1 MTAPVNWAGNV
12 TFTARELIRPTSVAD
27 LQTAVS
33 RATRIRALGSG
44 HSFNRIADT
53 DGTLVSTAGLPPL
66 AETDSA
72 ARTVRVN
79 GGMTYAE
86 LADRLAGTGL
96 ALANM
101 ASLPHISIAG
111 SVATGTHG
119 SGDGQGSLA
128 TQVRTVELVGPDG
141 ELRTLHRDKDGDAF
155 AGSVVS
161 LGALGVVTALTL
173 DLVPAYEISQ
183 YGFTGLS
190 VDDATAHFDEIF
202 GSAYSVSL
210 FTDWRGP
217 GFNSAILKHRTGGT
231 PPALPWG
238 TPATERLHPIPGL
251 VADNCTE
258 QLGVPG
264 PWHERL
270 PHFRPGF
277 VPSNGD
283 ELQSE
288 WLVARA
294 DAVAALRAL
303 DGMRAELAPVVQV
316 CEVRTIAA
324 DRLWL
329 SPAYGRDTVALHF
342 TWVPDAAAVGPVIA
356 QVEGRLADL
365 APRPHWGK
373 LYATGPAALR
383 ARYPRLGDFA
393 LLARAADPAGKFRNP
408 LVSALI
414 GAEGK

>member
-12 TFTARELIRPTSVAD
+12 TFTARELIRPTSIAE
-27 LQTAVS
+27 LQAAVS
-33 RATRIRALGSG
+33 HATRARALGSG

-53 DGTLVSTAGLPPL
+53 DGTLVSTAGLPPM
-66 AETDSA
+66 ADTDSA
-72 ARTVRVN
+72 ARTVRVS

-86 LADRLAGTGL
+86 LADRLTGTGL

-128 TQVRTVELVGPDG
+128 THVRALELVGADG
-141 ELRTLHRDKDGDAF
+141 ELRTLQRDKDGDAF
-155 AGSVVS
+155 AGAVVS
-161 LGALGVVTALTL
+161 LGALGIVTSLTL

-183 YGFTGLS
+183 HGFTRLPL
-190 VDDATAHFDEIF
+190 DAAVEHFDETS
-202 GSAYSVSL
+202 GAAYSVSL

-217 GFNSAILKHRTGGT
+217 RFNSAMLKHRTGDQ
-231 PPALPWG
+231 PPALPWA
-238 TPATERLHPIPGL
+238 TPATGPLHPIPGL
-251 VADNCTE
+251 AADNCTE

-270 PHFRPGF
+270 PHFRPDF
-277 VPSNGD
+277 VPSNGA

-288 WLVARA
+288 WLVART
-294 DAVAALRAL
+294 DAAAALRAL

-324 DRLWL
+324 DQLWL
-329 SPAYGRDTVALHF
+329 SPAYGRDTVGLHF
-342 TWVPDAAAVGPVIA
+342 TWAPDAAAVGPVIA
-356 QVEGRLADL
+356 RVEERLADL

-373 LYATGPAALR
+373 LYALGPAALR

-408 LVSALI
+408 LVRAVL
-414 GAEGK
+414 GD